1 MRSPHRGVAGS
12 AVGRCRPRAGL
23 VPLVRSFLVR
33 SFDPQTHQTGS
44 TAAFD
49 VPAQSRAPN
58 HQEEHCDEKEWRQEQ
73 TQDARVAFCSS
84 GSSVAASG
92 RGARGNSAPLIFN
105 PEPAPV
111 AKREEAMSN
120 QRSGQQSS
128 QFSTGGGRS
137 GAIGTQMSGRS
148 SAADQQESTAA
159 PIISQLQAAM
169 DEQVVRGAKTMTTVA
184 KSARRAADELETAA
198 PQIAGLVRGVAD
210 RVEDYSRNLETQ
222 SAADIYQAA
231 TDFTRRQPAVVFGLA
246 ALAGFFALRT
256 IKNSSTRLGRGS
268 PVNSSRGEEFHGS

>member
-1 MRSPHRGVAGS
+1 
-12 AVGRCRPRAGL
+12 
-23 VPLVRSFLVR
+23 
-33 SFDPQTHQTGS
+33 
-44 TAAFD
+44 
-49 VPAQSRAPN
+49 
-58 HQEEHCDEKEWRQEQ
+58 
-73 TQDARVAFCSS
+73 
-84 GSSVAASG
+84 
-92 RGARGNSAPLIFN
+92 
-105 PEPAPV
+105 V

-137 GAIGTQMSGRS
+137 GADTQMSGRS
-148 SAADQQESTAA
+148 SAANQQESTAA
-159 PIISQLQAAM
+159 PIISQIQAAM

-231 TDFTRRQPAVVFGLA
+231 SDFTRRQPAVVFGLA

-268 PVNSSRGEEFHGS
+268 PVNSSRGDEFHGS